1 MKIELHFS
9 KSKMQLKRIWKSI
22 TFFKGR
28 QKFIKGKRKVW
39 LDDLLLILKSA
50 WNAILKSLVNKCNFT
65 FSLQMMMISGSHNT
79 KQTFFL
85 RIPNTFAN
93 HYPSSFFSFYLK
105 EHYYTVHGIGEA
117 KEKMGQN
124 LWGEEEEAVTK
135 ALKIH
140 NLWVGQRGWS
150 LPKNWVKRG

>member
-1 MKIELHFS
+1 MKCNFEKFSNLH
-9 KSKMQLKRIWKSI
+9 
-22 TFFKGR
+22 
-28 QKFIKGKRKVW
+28 
-39 LDDLLLILKSA
+39 
-50 WNAILKSLVNKCNFT
+50 KCNFT
-65 FSLQMMMISGSHNT
+65 FSLQMMMIWGSHNT

-124 LWGEEEEAVTK
+124 LWGEEEEAVTR

-150 LPKNWVKRG
+150 LPKNWVKRGQTSHVLKDKLLLARRSSTTCFCPCWKCKRSLESI

>member
-1 MKIELHFS
+1 MKCNFEKFSNLH
-9 KSKMQLKRIWKSI
+9 
-22 TFFKGR
+22 
-28 QKFIKGKRKVW
+28 
-39 LDDLLLILKSA
+39 
-50 WNAILKSLVNKCNFT
+50 KCNFT
-65 FSLQMMMISGSHNT
+65 FSLQMMMIWGSHNT

-124 LWGEEEEAVTK
+124 LWGEEEEAVTR

-150 LPKNWVKRG
+150 LPKNWVKRGQTSHVLKDKLLLARRSSTTCFFFHVRRTKINWLSRI

>member
-1 MKIELHFS
+1 MARVVSYKVHYWEVPL
-9 KSKMQLKRIWKSI
+9 SI
-22 TFFKGR
+22 H
-28 QKFIKGKRKVW
+28 
-39 LDDLLLILKSA
+39 
-50 WNAILKSLVNKCNFT
+50 NT
-65 FSLQMMMISGSHNT
+65 FS
-79 KQTFFL
+79 
-85 RIPNTFAN
+85 N
-93 HYPSSFFSFYLK
+93 HYPSCFFSFTFK

-124 LWGEEEEAVTK
+124 LWGEEEEAVTR

>member
-1 MKIELHFS
+1 MKCNFEKFSNLH
-9 KSKMQLKRIWKSI
+9 
-22 TFFKGR
+22 
-28 QKFIKGKRKVW
+28 
-39 LDDLLLILKSA
+39 
-50 WNAILKSLVNKCNFT
+50 KCNFT

-124 LWGEEEEAVTK
+124 LWGETRRRGGGDQSVENSQFMGWTTGLESTQKLGEKGIDLTRVKGQTAVSK
-135 ALKIH
+135 EVVD
-140 NLWVGQRGWS
+140 NMFRFYVR
-150 LPKNWVKRG
+150 

>member
-1 MKIELHFS
+1 MKCNFEKFSNLH
-9 KSKMQLKRIWKSI
+9 
-22 TFFKGR
+22 
-28 QKFIKGKRKVW
+28 
-39 LDDLLLILKSA
+39 
-50 WNAILKSLVNKCNFT
+50 KCNFT
-65 FSLQMMMISGSHNT
+65 FSLQMMMIWGSHNT

-124 LWGEEEEAVTK
+124 LWGEEAVTK

-140 NLWVGQRGWS
+140 NLLDDFSCCYFLREKTKVEERRRDTHRITVDRATTKM
-150 LPKNWVKRG
+150 LKN